1 MLLLHTNLFSGK
13 SPMAAR
19 YDEIFFVALAYI
31 LPDMDGAKFQT
42 LQCDLV
48 AW

>member
-19 YDEIFFVALAYI
+19 YDEIFFVTSANI

>member
-1 MLLLHTNLFSGK
+1 MLLLQTNLFSGN
-13 SPMAAR
+13 SPIAAR
-19 YDEIFFVALAYI
+19 YDEIFLVTSANI
-31 LPDMDGAKFQT
+31 LPDIDGAKFQT